1 MFVTYTMNNKE
12 KFKRYE
18 SHPALS
24 DLDLMKM
31 ANAIPPSTMRD
42 VATRYL
48 GLTGS
53 QANGSPL
60 EVLKRWRASAFDP
73 SKQVCIK
80 RSNVFNY
87 TTFKTAL
94 ERNFIF
100 SMNT

>member
-1 MFVTYTMNNKE
+1 MNNKE

-73 SKQVCIK
+73 SKQVRVLK
-80 RSNVFNY
+80 D
-87 TTFKTAL
+87 
-94 ERNFIF
+94 FILLILPQLKCLCEELHF
-100 SMNT
+100 EHAF

>member
-73 SKQVCIK
+73 SKQVCTK
-80 RSNVFNY
+80 GCKVFKY
-87 TTFKTAL
+87 WVVKV
-94 ERNFIF
+94 
-100 SMNT
+100 SPVDS